1 MQEQLGKRVRKRIN
15 ILIGLMVVVAAAVF
29 LVGGKQTGV
38 DNKEFE
44 FANT

>member
-29 LVGGKQTGV
+29 FCRGESIRIG
-38 DNKEFE
+38 EYCS
-44 FANT
+44 